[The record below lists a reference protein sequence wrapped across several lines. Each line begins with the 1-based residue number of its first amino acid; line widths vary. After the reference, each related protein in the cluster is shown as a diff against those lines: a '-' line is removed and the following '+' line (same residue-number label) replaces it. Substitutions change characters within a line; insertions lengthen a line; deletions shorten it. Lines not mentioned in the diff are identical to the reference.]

1 MMTAREL
8 EVEATDELERCEI
21 CGKLTDTVYCA
32 PSFDLAAP
40 TVVVCEDCYVDPTLR
55 SEK

>member
-1 MMTAREL
+1 MTAREL
-8 EVEATDELERCEI
+8 EAEATDELERCEN

-32 PSFDLAAP
+32 PSFNLAAP